1 MRFILLSIFYRS
13 VRYIVTNYLYL
24 FQNIFGISKN
34 LEPAV
39 KFGDNSL
46 SNIFFLKRL
55 IYDFETPKNK
65 SIEIFNMQFS
75 SCIIGSSFKSDP
87 RILDI
92 WMRMGLGGLIFKTI
106 MEKKRAGNL
115 EPRLQDANYENLKGL
130 YNSIGLP
137 GMGIKKFLKYLEDTE
152 LWKYKRPLGVSI
164 GGDNE
169 KEYLSNIV
177 YLNNFLKKK
186 EGQFFYELNISCPN
200 TKNGKTICELP
211 SSLETL
217 LKKIRI
223 ETLSPISVK
232 ISPDISNEKL
242 QEIAEICE
250 GFEMVMI
257 NAGNTQYKTPEQV
270 GVKVDN
276 FSMKGGGLSGSP
288 LFKRTVEMV
297 TVLNSFNI
305 PIIATG
311 GISNIYQIRHLNSK
325 GASLFGMAS
334 SLVLDPYC
342 IPKIHS
348 KL

>member
-1 MRFILLSIFYRS
+1 MRFILLSILYRF

-24 FQNIFGISKN
+24 FQKIFGISRN

-39 KFGDNSL
+39 RFGDSSL
-46 SNIFFLKRL
+46 SSIFFLKRL
-55 IYDFETPKNK
+55 IYDFEVPKNK
-65 SIEIFNMQFS
+65 SVEIFDLQFS

-106 MEKKRAGNL
+106 MEKKRLGNL
-115 EPRLQDANYENLKGL
+115 EPRLQDAKYENMKGL
-130 YNSIGLP
+130 YNSLGLP
-137 GMGIKKFLKYLEDTE
+137 GMGIKKFLRYLENTK
-152 LWKYKRPLGVSI
+152 LWDYNRPLGISI

-169 KEYLSNIV
+169 KEYLSNII

-186 EGQFFYELNISCPN
+186 ERQFFYELNISCPN
-200 TKNGKTICELP
+200 TKNGKTISESLT
-211 SSLETL
+211 SLEAL
-217 LKKIRI
+217 LRKIRI
-223 ETLSPISVK
+223 ETVSPISVK
-232 ISPDISNEKL
+232 ISPDTSNEKI

-250 GFEMVMI
+250 GLEMIMI

-270 GVKVDN
+270 GVGVDN
-276 FSMKGGGLSGSP
+276 FSMKGGGLSGTP
-288 LFKRTVEMV
+288 LFKRTAEMV
-297 TVLNSFNI
+297 TMLNSFDI

-311 GISNIYQIRHLNSK
+311 GISNIHHIEHLKSK
-325 GASLFGMAS
+325 GATLFGMAS

-348 KL
+348 KI

>member
-1 MRFILLSIFYRS
+1 M
-13 VRYIVTNYLYL
+13 
-24 FQNIFGISKN
+24 
-34 LEPAV
+34 
-39 KFGDNSL
+39 
-46 SNIFFLKRL
+46 
-55 IYDFETPKNK
+55 
-65 SIEIFNMQFS
+65 
-75 SCIIGSSFKSDP
+75 
-87 RILDI
+87 
-92 WMRMGLGGLIFKTI
+92 
-106 MEKKRAGNL
+106 
-115 EPRLQDANYENLKGL
+115 
-130 YNSIGLP
+130 
-137 GMGIKKFLKYLEDTE
+137 
-152 LWKYKRPLGVSI
+152 
-164 GGDNE
+164 
-169 KEYLSNIV
+169 
-177 YLNNFLKKK
+177 
-186 EGQFFYELNISCPN
+186 
-200 TKNGKTICELP
+200 
-211 SSLETL
+211 
-217 LKKIRI
+217 KKIRI